1 MHSVKYVADPFTG
14 ENNSVEIVLE
24 EGSNR
29 KFIASY
35 NSDNRFYQAIQE
47 WVAEG
52 NTIQEAD

>member
-24 EGSNR
+24 ESSNR

-35 NSDNRFYQAIQE
+35 NSNNRFYQAIQE

-52 NTIQEAD
+52 NTIADAD

>member
-1 MHSVKYVADPFTG
+1 MYSVKYVADPLTG

-47 WVAEG
+47 WVA
-52 NTIQEAD
+52 